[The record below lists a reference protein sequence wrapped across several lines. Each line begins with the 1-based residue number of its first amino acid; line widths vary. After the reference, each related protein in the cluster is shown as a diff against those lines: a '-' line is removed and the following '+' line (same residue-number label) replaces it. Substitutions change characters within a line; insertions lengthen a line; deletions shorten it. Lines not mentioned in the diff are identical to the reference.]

1 MTAATTASPVTGG
14 RPPAARRRRRPT
26 LDRITFMAAFLGLPL
41 VIFVVFV
48 VWPVLQALYYSMT
61 NWSGFTPEMQ
71 FTGLENYR
79 KLFHDDIFLHAVRN
93 NIELAIVVPL
103 VTIVA
108 ALAIAVVVTVG
119 GPSSGNIRGIRGA
132 GAYRVISFFPYA
144 VPAIVIG
151 LIWAQVYDPA
161 AGLLNGIL
169 TGIGLEQFQDF
180 AWLGEVSTAMP
191 ASMFVIIWASIG
203 FYTVLF
209 VAAIKGIPAEIYES
223 ARLDG
228 AGRFRTTWSLTIPLI
243 RDNVQTAYVYIG
255 ILALDAFVYMQAM
268 NSGGG
273 PENSTL
279 TMSQYLLTTAFKK
292 GQFGYATAMGVV
304 LALITLAFAAL
315 IFLINYL
322 TGGRE
327 ERRVRR

>member
-1 MTAATTASPVTGG
+1 VTTSTTASPVTGG
-14 RPPAARRRRRPT
+14 RPAAARRRRPS
-26 LDRITFMAAFLGLPL
+26 LERITFMAAFLGLPL
-41 VIFVVFV
+41 VIFVLFV
-48 VWPVLQALYYSMT
+48 VWPVLQAIYYSMT
-61 NWSGFTPEMQ
+61 DWSGFTADMT
-71 FTGLENYR
+71 FTGLANYR
-79 KLFHDDIFLHAVRN
+79 KLAQDDIFLHAVRN
-93 NIELAIVVPL
+93 NIALAVVVPL
-103 VTIVA
+103 VTIVV

-119 GPSSGNIRGIRGA
+119 GPSSGTIRGIRGA
-132 GAYRVISFFPYA
+132 GAYRVVSFFPYA

-161 AGLLNGIL
+161 AGLLNGVL
-169 TGIGLEQFQDF
+169 TKAGLSGFKDF

-228 AGRFRTTWSLTIPLI
+228 AGRFRTTWAITIPLI
-243 RDNVQTAYVYIG
+243 RDNVQTAYIYIG

-273 PENSTL
+273 PNNSTL

-292 GQFGYATAMGVV
+292 GQFGYATAMGVT
-304 LALITLAFAAL
+304 LALITLTFAVL
-315 IFLINYL
+315 VFLVSYL